1 MNMNVPDSLK
11 NQLKLIGS
19 FLIGLV
25 WVLSGEFVMAQD
37 CPSKKYKRSS
47 QTPIVKDMVN
57 PIPSD
62 YDFELPMPCGGRIIL
77 RHVCFPVKSL
87 LDDFQLSLGCQDCR
101 RQDEGYMEAR
111 RIEQISGAFTLSD
124 LPESWRAKLVEF
136 AEKGDGRCTIPD
148 REHPNALYF
157 FIGKYEVS
165 SWQWQTVMNDEC
177 PGWDQPFKSDDP
189 RPKANVSWF
198 EAVEFTRRYTQWLLK
213 NAQDFLPQFPDG
225 RYAFIRLPTEAEWEY
240 AARGGHML
248 TDSELNNEEFFP
260 LRNRP
265 LSDYAV
271 YTQAGAAKPPDKLAW
286 IGTKCPNPLGLFDT
300 AGNAAEMLF
309 EAFRFSI
316 GSRLHGAIGGFVIKG
331 GSYRKSRAEI
341 MPGRREEMPFFLE
354 TGEFF
359 SSDLGFRIVL
369 SAIVTPHNRSTMLKQ
384 DWANFSE
391 QNRLFEQSGL
401 SQKSTTV
408 LDQSKDIVKE
418 LDQLAESANNSA
430 EKQRFKSIANF
441 VNNVK
446 DTYEEKE
453 SNAIDALIWRALF
466 VEEYIVKYKSQHTQ
480 LQKELKVLKSL
491 STQTIP
497 ETEVGSIT
505 IDISKLSEEVMIS
518 EANIDYVA
526 NSYINII
533 EDSQQFPLYAI
544 DRQMDQII
552 MDQNLEG
559 DLQSQ
564 LIAKLEIYRKHLTLY
579 SAKPESILQ
588 SRIIEDII
596 SAVSH

>member
-11 NQLKLIGS
+11 NQLKFLGS
-19 FLIGLV
+19 FLIGFVL
-25 WVLSGEFVMAQD
+25 VLSGEFVMAQD

-77 RHVCFPVKSL
+77 RHVCIPVKSL
-87 LDDFQLSLGCQDCR
+87 LDDFQLSLGCEDCR

-111 RIEQISGAFTLSD
+111 RIEQISGAFTLGD

-136 AEKGDGRCTIPD
+136 AEKGDGRCTISD

-165 SWQWQTVMNDEC
+165 NWQWQTVMNDEC

-198 EAVEFTRRYTQWLLK
+198 EAVEFTRRYTLWLLK
-213 NAQDFLPQFPDG
+213 NAQDLLPQFPDG

-286 IGTKCPNPLGLFDT
+286 IGTKCPNSLGLFDT

-316 GSRLHGAIGGFVIKG
+316 GSRLHGAIGGFIIKG
-331 GSYRKSRAEI
+331 GSYRKGRAEI

-369 SAIVTPHNRSTMLKQ
+369 SAIVTPHNRSTMLKH

-391 QNRLFEQSGL
+391 QNRLFEQSGI
-401 SQKSTTV
+401 SQKSATV

-418 LDQLAESANNSA
+418 LEQLAESANNSA
-430 EKQRFKSIANF
+430 EKQTFKSIANF

-453 SNAIDALIWRALF
+453 RNAIDALIWRALF
-466 VEEYIVKYKSQHTQ
+466 AEEYLVKYTSQHTQ

-505 IDISKLSEEVMIS
+505 INISKLSEEVMIS
-518 EANIDYVA
+518 EANIDYLA

-564 LIAKLEIYRKHLTLY
+564 LIAKLEIYRKHITLY
-579 SAKPESILQ
+579 SAEPESILQ

>member
-1 MNMNVPDSLK
+1 MNVPDSLK
-11 NQLKLIGS
+11 NQLKFIAC
-19 FLIGLV
+19 FFIGLV
-25 WVLSGEFVMAQD
+25 LVLSGEFVMAQD
-37 CPSKKYKRSS
+37 CPSQKYKRSS

-57 PIPSD
+57 PSPSD

-77 RHVCFPVKSL
+77 RHVCIPVRSL
-87 LDDFQLSLGCQDCR
+87 LDDFQLSLGCEDCR
-101 RQDEGYMEAR
+101 RQDEGYMEAKR
-111 RIEQISGAFTLSD
+111 TEQISGAFTLGD
-124 LPESWRAKLVEF
+124 LPEAWRAKLIEF
-136 AEKGDGRCTIPD
+136 AEKGDGRCTISD
-148 REHPNALYF
+148 REHPNTLYF

-165 SWQWQTVMNDEC
+165 NWQWQTVMNDEC

-198 EAVEFTRRYTQWLLK
+198 QAVEFTRRYTQWLLK

-225 RYAFIRLPTEAEWEY
+225 HYAFIRLPTEVEWEY

-331 GSYRKSRAEI
+331 GSYRKGRAEI

-369 SAIVTPHNRSTMLKQ
+369 SAIVTPHNRSTMLKH
-384 DWANFSE
+384 DWEKLSE
-391 QNRLFEQSGL
+391 QNRLAEQYSM
-401 SQKSTTV
+401 SQKSVTG
-408 LDQSKDIVKE
+408 LDQSKDFVKE
-418 LDQLAESANNSA
+418 LEQLAESADNSA
-430 EKQRFKSIANF
+430 EKQTFKSIANF
-441 VNNVK
+441 VNNIK
-446 DTYEEKE
+446 DTYKEKE
-453 SNAIDALIWRALF
+453 SNAINALIWRALF
-466 VEEYIVKYKSQHTQ
+466 TEEYIVKYTSQHTQ
-480 LQKELKVLKSL
+480 LQKELKMLKKL

-497 ETEVGSIT
+497 EIEIGSIT
-505 IDISKLSEEVMIS
+505 KNISKLLEELMIN
-518 EANIDYVA
+518 EANIDYLA
-526 NSYINII
+526 NSYYNII
-533 EDSQQFPLYAI
+533 KDSQQFSISAI

-552 MDQNLEG
+552 MDQNLERN
-559 DLQSQ
+559 LQSQ
-564 LIAKLEIYRKHLTLY
+564 LIAKIEIYRKHITLY
-579 SAKPESILQ
+579 GAKPESILH
-588 SRIIEDII
+588 SKIIEDII

>member
-1 MNMNVPDSLK
+1 
-11 NQLKLIGS
+11 
-19 FLIGLV
+19 
-25 WVLSGEFVMAQD
+25 
-37 CPSKKYKRSS
+37 
-47 QTPIVKDMVN
+47 
-57 PIPSD
+57 
-62 YDFELPMPCGGRIIL
+62 
-77 RHVCFPVKSL
+77 
-87 LDDFQLSLGCQDCR
+87 
-101 RQDEGYMEAR
+101 MEAR
-111 RIEQISGAFTLSD
+111 RIEQISGAFTLGD
-124 LPESWRAKLVEF
+124 LPDSWRAKLVEF
-136 AEKGDGRCTIPD
+136 AEKGDGRCTISD

-165 SWQWQTVMNDEC
+165 NWQWQTVMNDEC
-177 PGWDQPFKSDDP
+177 PGWNQPFKSDDP
-189 RPKANVSWF
+189 RPKTNVSWF

-213 NAQDFLPQFPDG
+213 NAQDMLPQFPG
-225 RYAFIRLPTEAEWEY
+225 ERFAFIRLPTEAEWEY

-248 TDSELNNEEFFP
+248 TDSQLNSEEFFP
-260 LRNRP
+260 LRNRA
-265 LSDYAV
+265 LSDYAL

-309 EAFRFSI
+309 EPFRFSL
-316 GSRLHGAIGGFVIKG
+316 GSRLHGATGGFVIKG

-354 TGEFF
+354 TEEFS

-369 SAIVTPHNRSTMLKQ
+369 SAIVTPHNRSTMLKH
-384 DWANFSE
+384 DWANLSK

-401 SQKSTTV
+401 SQNSANF
-408 LDQSKDIVKE
+408 LDQSKGFVKE
-418 LDQLAESANNSA
+418 LEQLAESANNST
-430 EKQRFKSIANF
+430 EKQTFKSIANF

-466 VEEYIVKYKSQHTQ
+466 TEEYIVKYTSQHTQ

-497 ETEVGSIT
+497 ESEIQSIAT
-505 IDISKLSEEVMIS
+505 NISKLSEEVMIS
-518 EANIDYVA
+518 EANIDYLA
-526 NSYINII
+526 TSYINII
-533 EDSQQFPLYAI
+533 KNSQQFPLYAI
-544 DRQMDQII
+544 ERQMDQII

-559 DLQSQ
+559 DLQSR
-564 LIAKLEIYRKHLTLY
+564 LIAKLEMYKRHISLY
-579 SAKPESILQ
+579 SGKPESILQ
-588 SRIIEDII
+588 SRIVEDIV

>member
-1 MNMNVPDSLK
+1 
-11 NQLKLIGS
+11 
-19 FLIGLV
+19 
-25 WVLSGEFVMAQD
+25 
-37 CPSKKYKRSS
+37 
-47 QTPIVKDMVN
+47 
-57 PIPSD
+57 
-62 YDFELPMPCGGRIIL
+62 
-77 RHVCFPVKSL
+77 
-87 LDDFQLSLGCQDCR
+87 
-101 RQDEGYMEAR
+101 
-111 RIEQISGAFTLSD
+111 
-124 LPESWRAKLVEF
+124 
-136 AEKGDGRCTIPD
+136 
-148 REHPNALYF
+148 
-157 FIGKYEVS
+157 
-165 SWQWQTVMNDEC
+165 
-177 PGWDQPFKSDDP
+177 
-189 RPKANVSWF
+189 
-198 EAVEFTRRYTQWLLK
+198 
-213 NAQDFLPQFPDG
+213 
-225 RYAFIRLPTEAEWEY
+225 
-240 AARGGHML
+240 ML

-316 GSRLHGAIGGFVIKG
+316 GSRLHGAIGGFIIKG
-331 GSYRKSRAEI
+331 GSYRKGRAEI

-369 SAIVTPHNRSTMLKQ
+369 SAIVTPHNRSTMLKH
-384 DWANFSE
+384 DWAKLSE
-391 QNRLFEQSGL
+391 QNRLFEQSGM

-418 LDQLAESANNSA
+418 LEQLAESANNSE
-430 EKQRFKSIANF
+430 EKQTFKSIANF

-466 VEEYIVKYKSQHTQ
+466 AEEYIVKYKSQHTQ
-480 LQKELKVLKSL
+480 LQKELEVLKSL

-497 ETEVGSIT
+497 ETEVGAIT
-505 IDISKLSEEVMIS
+505 INISKLSKEVMIS
-518 EANIDYVA
+518 EANIDYLA

-533 EDSQQFPLYAI
+533 EDSQQFPLYVI
-544 DRQMDQII
+544 DRQMDQIV

-564 LIAKLEIYRKHLTLY
+564 LIAKLDIYRKHITLY

-596 SAVSH
+596 SAVSR

>member
-1 MNMNVPDSLK
+1 VNMNVPDSLK

-331 GSYRKSRAEI
+331 GSYRKGRAEI

-369 SAIVTPHNRSTMLKQ
+369 SAIVTPHNRSTILKQ

-391 QNRLFEQSGL
+391 QNRLFEQSGI

-418 LDQLAESANNSA
+418 LEQLAESANNSE
-430 EKQRFKSIANF
+430 EKQTFKSIANF

-518 EANIDYVA
+518 EANIAYVA

-564 LIAKLEIYRKHLTLY
+564 LIAKLEIYRKHITLY

>member
-1 MNMNVPDSLK
+1 MNMNVPDLLK

-331 GSYRKSRAEI
+331 GSYRKGRAEI

-369 SAIVTPHNRSTMLKQ
+369 SAIVTPHNRSTILKQ

-391 QNRLFEQSGL
+391 QNRLFEQSGI

-430 EKQRFKSIANF
+430 EKQTFKSIANF

-518 EANIDYVA
+518 EANIAYVA

-564 LIAKLEIYRKHLTLY
+564 LIAKLEIYRKHITLY

>member
-1 MNMNVPDSLK
+1 VNMNVPDSLK

-331 GSYRKSRAEI
+331 GSYRKGRAEI

-369 SAIVTPHNRSTMLKQ
+369 SAIVTPHNRSTILKQ

-391 QNRLFEQSGL
+391 QNRLFEQSGI

-518 EANIDYVA
+518 EANIAYVA

-564 LIAKLEIYRKHLTLY
+564 LIAKLEIYRKHITLY